1 MQFFRT
7 TLILLLLAAPLAA
20 QKLTPLAPPP
30 DWASLDKFQ
39 QTITRA
45 EFERLLTKVYAPHGA
60 WEDYFT
66 LDDNHV
72 TVVTAPGEKPFRL
85 NFAPDAASAKPVPR
99 YWRGRSGIPRR
110 GKPLSGLHITL
121 DPGHLGGEWARM
133 EERWFQIGE
142 HQPVTEGDM
151 TLRTARLLQQELE
164 RLGAKVT
171 MTRHSSSPA
180 TSLRPAKLQ
189 RAAVA
194 SLNDQGRNPTPDAV
208 RRESE
213 RLFYRTGEIRAR
225 ADLVNHRLKPD
236 LVLALH
242 FNAEGWGNPAS
253 PTLVEAHHLH
263 LLVSG
268 SFSAKE
274 LSYEDQ
280 RFDLMV
286 KLLNRVHD
294 EEVAA
299 ARHLAIGMARA
310 TGLPPY
316 DYKDNPAALPV
327 GGSPY
332 IYARN
337 LLANRLFHGP
347 VIYLEPYVMN
357 NQEVHDRVQ
366 LGDYRGRRNINGT
379 PRESIYREYV
389 RGVVDGLVAHYGSKN

>member
-1 MQFFRT
+1 MQFFCT
-7 TLILLLLAAPLAA
+7 TLILLLLAAPLDA
-20 QKLTPLAPPP
+20 QKLTPLAPQP
-30 DWASLDKFQ
+30 DWTLLDKFQ
-39 QTITRA
+39 KTITHS
-45 EFERLLTKVYAPHGA
+45 EFERLLTRVYAPHEA
-60 WEDYFT
+60 WEGYFT
-66 LDDNHV
+66 LADDHV
-72 TVVTAPGEKPFRL
+72 SVVTSPGKKTFRL
-85 NFAPDAASAKPVPR
+85 DFAPDAANTKPVPR
-99 YWRGRSGIPRR
+99 YWRGRSEIPLR
-110 GKPLSGLHITL
+110 GKPLSGLHVTL

-133 EERWFQIGE
+133 EERWFQIGD

-151 TLRTARLLQQELE
+151 TLYTAQLLRQELE

-171 MTRHSSSPA
+171 MTRHNSRPT

-189 RAAVA
+189 KPAVA
-194 SLNDQGRNPTPDAV
+194 WLQEQGRKPTPEAV

-242 FNAEGWGNPAS
+242 FNAEAWGNPAR
-253 PTLVEAHHLH
+253 PTLVEANHLH

-274 LSYEDQ
+274 LSFEDQ
-280 RFDLMV
+280 RFDLMM

-299 ARHLAIGMARA
+299 SRHLATGMARA

-316 DYKDNPAALPV
+316 DYKDNPAALAV

-366 LGDYRGRRNINGT
+366 LGDYSGRRVVNGW

-389 RGVVDGLVAHYGSKN
+389 RGVVDGLVSYYGGKN